1 VQLITYIDPLR
12 YFLIVLRKVFL
23 EGAGFELVLDQL
35 WPMALIGAATL
46 LLASWLFRH
55 RMY

>member
-1 VQLITYIDPLR
+1 VI
-12 YFLIVLRKVFL
+12 LRKVFL
-23 EGAGFELVLDQL
+23 EGAGFDVLLNQL

-46 LLASWLFRH
+46 ALASWLFRH